1 MTLFFTSE
9 ALGRPSLQVFGL
21 STQVSTRKDLDL
33 CHRGS
38 GESVK
43 RGRHF
48 HLTTAIG
55 GETNTIR
62 GGAPYAR
69 LAVYKT
75 CWFNKCSCAD
85 ITKAF
90 DDAIHD
96 NVDIISMSLG
106 QPGTETDFMKD
117 CFSLGALHAFQNGI
131 LVTASGGNY
140 AEPYTVSNAAPWI
153 LTVAASSINREF
165 ISEVELGNGVLV
177 KGFAHNNDHQNSFG
191 TIVTGR
197 SAANEDA
204 RPEDASACKWNSL
217 DYSRIQRKVVVCTM
231 ENWDDDKVQKS
242 QVIADAGGRGL
253 IIVDPYEYTQTNL
266 GEYRL
271 PTSVVSQE
279 VGDKLADYMG
289 YYRHTALIHDTKV
302 HFRGIKAP
310 RMAYFSSKGPGSAPD
325 IIKPDITAPGLNIFG
340 AWPPSHN
347 PNDRRDEWYNLQSG
361 TSMACPHVS
370 GVAAVLKGIHRK
382 LSPAEV
388 KSAIMTSDF
397 PFLANDFHFLATART
412 TDRFGEPIQAGERD
426 ATPFDFGSGHLR
438 PNDALRAGL
447 VYDFNTN
454 DVIAYLCS
462 AGVSDWQLQNLVGED
477 ASCPHSPVPTYN
489 LNYPSIAVSNMKGPT
504 TVTRTVTYLG
514 RGTDPKKFYLD
525 VEQPEGVNLKVQPDT
540 LDFSD
545 GQRTMTY
552 TVDIQVKKRH
562 KKGKY
567 VFGSITWY
575 NDRHN
580 YVKSS
585 FATVSDYL
593 IVLQGPIGHS
603 QARVSVEKSL
613 SSAPPTWYTSQVE
626 QSFFVSSRNVHH
638 NQRSNNVSV

>member
-1 MTLFFTSE
+1 MTLFFPSG
-9 ALGRPSLQVFGL
+9 ALGQPSL
-21 STQVSTRKDLDL
+21 
-33 CHRGS
+33 
-38 GESVK
+38 
-43 RGRHF
+43 
-48 HLTTAIG
+48 
-55 GETNTIR
+55 
-62 GGAPYAR
+62 
-69 LAVYKT
+69 
-75 CWFNKCSCAD
+75 
-85 ITKAF
+85 
-90 DDAIHD
+90 
-96 NVDIISMSLG
+96 

-279 VGDKLADYMG
+279 VGDKLDDYMG

-325 IIKPDITAPGLNIFG
+325 IIKWFTF
-340 AWPPSHN
+340 
-347 PNDRRDEWYNLQSG
+347 
-361 TSMACPHVS
+361 
-370 GVAAVLKGIHRK
+370 
-382 LSPAEV
+382 
-388 KSAIMTSDF
+388 F
-397 PFLANDFHFLATART
+397 PFPANDFHFLATART
-412 TDRFGEPIQAGERD
+412 TDRFGEEPIQAGERD

-438 PNDALRAGL
+438 PNDALRPGL
-447 VYDFNTN
+447 VYDFNTA

-462 AGVSDWQLQNLVGED
+462 AGVSNWQLQNLVGED
-477 ASCPHSPVPTYN
+477 VSCPHSPVPTYN
-489 LNYPSIAVSNMKGPT
+489 LNYPSIAVSNMKAPT
-504 TVTRTVTYLG
+504 RVTRTVTYLG

-545 GQRTMTY
+545 GRRTMTY

-567 VFGSITWY
+567 LFGSITWY

-580 YVKSS
+580 V
-585 FATVSDYL
+585 
-593 IVLQGPIGHS
+593 
-603 QARVSVEKSL
+603 
-613 SSAPPTWYTSQVE
+613 
-626 QSFFVSSRNVHH
+626 
-638 NQRSNNVSV
+638 RSPVAIRAV